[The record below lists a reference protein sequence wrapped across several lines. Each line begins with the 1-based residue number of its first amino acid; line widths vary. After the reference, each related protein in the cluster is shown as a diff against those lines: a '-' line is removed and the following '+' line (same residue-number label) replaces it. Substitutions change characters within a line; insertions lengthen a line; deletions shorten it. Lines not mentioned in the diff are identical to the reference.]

1 MEILINNANVKY
13 MVTEACS
20 WSYSAIRYSRQIFDL
35 YWDSYLDVYRALKGF
50 SLDANT
56 TTLESSSPEEDS
68 SDD

>member
-1 MEILINNANVKY
+1 LYWDSYLDVYRALKGFSLDANA
-13 MVTEACS
+13 T
-20 WSYSAIRYSRQIFDL
+20 RQIFDL

-50 SLDANT
+50 SLDANA